1 MPKRAKNTPV
11 ASAAELCADFW
22 RAPDEALLN
31 RKTAAAGLG
40 FTVGW
45 LEWAATHGGGPML
58 TKIGR
63 SVRYRK
69 ADVLAWLD
77 ANSRRVERA
86 ADIAGDR

>member
-1 MPKRAKNTPV
+1 
-11 ASAAELCADFW
+11 
-22 RAPDEALLN
+22 
-31 RKTAAAGLG
+31 
-40 FTVGW
+40 
-45 LEWAATHGGGPML
+45 ML

-77 ANSRRVERA
+77 ANSRRIERA